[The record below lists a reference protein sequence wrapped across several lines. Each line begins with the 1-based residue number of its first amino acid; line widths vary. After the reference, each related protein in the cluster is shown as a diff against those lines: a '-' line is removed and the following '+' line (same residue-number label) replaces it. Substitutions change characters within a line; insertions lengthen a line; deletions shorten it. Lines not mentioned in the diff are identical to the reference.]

1 VCIITCEHHVQEQL
15 IKRYATKSLH
25 HAEYF
30 ICGVHFVTRKY

>member
-1 VCIITCEHHVQEQL
+1 LCIIICEHYAQKQL

-30 ICGVHFVTRKY
+30 IFVCIL